1 MYRYTGFGK
10 YMIASFIKRYQEILQ
25 EATPLR
31 FPHRG
36 VGPRAGVRA
45 YGSEGAPVHNE
56 KKKGVR
62 CRFGARAGDGESLGA
77 PPPPSGR
84 SDQKRWPSL
93 LGHLRR
99 RPEEAI

>member
-1 MYRYTGFGK
+1 
-10 YMIASFIKRYQEILQ
+10 MIASFIKRYQEILQ

-62 CRFGARAGDGESLGA
+62 RRFGARAGDGESLGA

>member
-1 MYRYTGFGK
+1 
-10 YMIASFIKRYQEILQ
+10 MIASFIKRYQEILQ

-45 YGSEGAPVHNE
+45 YPVRKRGSPRSQ
-56 KKKGVR
+56 KGVWS
-62 CRFGARAGDGESLGA
+62 RFGARAGDGESLGA

>member
-1 MYRYTGFGK
+1 
-10 YMIASFIKRYQEILQ
+10 MIASFIKRYQEILQ

-45 YGSEGAPVHNE
+45 YGSEGAPVHVR
-56 KKKGVR
+56 KRRACGV
-62 CRFGARAGDGESLGA
+62 ASVRAGDGESLGA